1 MYSRVR
7 KHISASDLRR
17 LNEDLT
23 LKFRD
28 KLNSIFWEGKFL
40 KPVVRNALMR
50 FGKSFAEYVDL
61 PEESIIDIILLGGNA
76 GYNYTRYSD
85 LDVHLVINPS
95 FVPDCD
101 PEFIDDYYKDKKTLW
116 ELTHDVKI
124 FGVKAEPYIER
135 PNIVRKKS
143 QAVYSNL
150 KNKWLQEP
158 EKADVGIDEKEL
170 EKKVNNAKNILD
182 RLLQSN
188 NAVGLKAA
196 VKKLR
201 DARGASIQKYG
212 EYGMENLVFKELRNA
227 GYIDKVRKVGL
238 ELKSKSLS
246 L

>member
-17 LNEDLT
+17 FNEDLT

-76 GYNYTRYSD
+76 GYNYTKYSD

-143 QAVYSNL
+143 QGVYSIL
-150 KNKWLQEP
+150 KNKCIQEP
-158 EKADVGIDEKEL
+158 EKAHVGIDEKE
-170 EKKVNNAKNILD
+170 
-182 RLLQSN
+182 
-188 NAVGLKAA
+188 
-196 VKKLR
+196 
-201 DARGASIQKYG
+201 
-212 EYGMENLVFKELRNA
+212 
-227 GYIDKVRKVGL
+227 
-238 ELKSKSLS
+238 
-246 L
+246 

>member
-1 MYSRVR
+1 
-7 KHISASDLRR
+7 
-17 LNEDLT
+17 
-23 LKFRD
+23 
-28 KLNSIFWEGKFL
+28 
-40 KPVVRNALMR
+40 MR

-95 FVPDCD
+95 YVPDCD

-135 PNIVRKKS
+135 PKVTRKKS
-143 QAVYSNL
+143 QGVYSL
-150 KNKWLQEP
+150 MKKTWIQEP
-158 EKADVGIDEKEL
+158 ERIEGEVEEKEI

-201 DARGASIQKYG
+201 DARTLIEKFG
-212 EYGMENLVFKELRNA
+212 EYGMENLAFKELRNA

-246 L
+246 YKIKCYC